1 MLTSAQ
7 IIATTEALKLLNKVK
22 RESSPDCNIS
32 RLQVENERLK
42 TAAKEE
48 VAGIQGSLWTIADHA
63 QTHLIDSLTNYDKK
77 RVIRDM
83 LLMYVE

>member
-1 MLTSAQ
+1 MLSSSQ

-22 RESSPDCNIS
+22 RESSPDCNI
-32 RLQVENERLK
+32 
-42 TAAKEE
+42 
-48 VAGIQGSLWTIADHA
+48 QGSLWTITDHA